1 VRLCLWNKKDQRA
14 WNAKDWENW
23 AQLHAENAY
32 HAGPD
37 HAQPLH
43 GREAILTAH
52 QGLEDVLN
60 RQNVVAV
67 IALVVEI
74 SVLLLHDLRTFPRW
88 QTRLFRAYCW

>member
-1 VRLCLWNKKDQRA
+1 MTNEPFCVILVGKGAGVIALDFNLKKEANMSEQESIRVVEEFFAA
-14 WNAKDWENW
+14 WNAKDWERW

-52 QGLEDVLN
+52 QGLGKVF
-60 RQNVVAV
+60 V
-67 IALVVEI
+67 
-74 SVLLLHDLRTFPRW
+74 S
-88 QTRLFRAYCW
+88 

>member
-1 VRLCLWNKKDQRA
+1 MANEPFCVILVGKGAGVIALDFNLKKEANMSEQESIRVVEEFFAA
-14 WNAKDWENW
+14 WNAKDWERW

-52 QGLEDVLN
+52 QGLGKVF
-60 RQNVVAV
+60 V
-67 IALVVEI
+67 
-74 SVLLLHDLRTFPRW
+74 S
-88 QTRLFRAYCW
+88 